1 MTDSLKGTT
10 VLVTGAAGGLGKVI
24 ATAYLDAG
32 ANVAI
37 CDVNE
42 ERLAAA
48 RGELEP
54 KGPFAAFK
62 TDVTD
67 EAAVTKLVE
76 DVTARFGRLDILVSN
91 AGMTDKFDPVGS
103 LSKEHWD
110 RILNLNLTGSFLAF
124 KAAVNAMEAQSPPG
138 GTIIQIGSAATT
150 HGMAS
155 GVAYAVSPISLVL
168 GLASTSR
175 SLSFRGWRRL
185 CDARLRALRSGSAA
199 LMRLAPLRTFLI
211 PSSGEFLKVRRGTY
225 ILTPGLVGQQARCRS
240 ARQEHSWALR
250 AERHLRCRAVA
261 GRHDRHQHPGR
272 LPGVGRLQPGGLR
285 DEYCVP
291 VQAGMGHST

>member
-155 GVAYAVSPISLVL
+155 GVAYAVSKHGV
-168 GLASTSR
+168 
-175 SLSFRGWRRL
+175 
-185 CDARLRALRSGSAA
+185 AA
-199 LMRLAPLRTFLI
+199 LVKSTAGHYGPKGIYAVGLLLGGMIDTNIQDGFQALGGFNQEAFGMSIASQFKPEWAI
-211 PSSGEFLKVRRGTY
+211 QLKD
-225 ILTPGLVGQQARCRS
+225 
-240 ARQEHSWALR
+240 
-250 AERHLRCRAVA
+250 VA
-261 GRHDRHQHPGR
+261 K
-272 LPGVGRLQPGGLR
+272 
-285 DEYCVP
+285 YCVFLADRDIASSSNGSMINFTRNWP
-291 VQAGMGHST
+291 NA